1 MTWNEFIDL
10 QERVGWG
17 EEFSFDYKGE
27 EYWISQ
33 NTDGY
38 FLTRSKDS
46 MTQEFDTSEALFV
59 KGKIN
64 GKYLSEIYS
73 DIEW

>member
-1 MTWNEFIDL
+1 MTWNEFVEL

-17 EEFSFDYKGE
+17 EKFSFAYKEE

-38 FLTRSKDS
+38 YLTRSKDS
-46 MTQEFDTSEALFV
+46 MTQEFDTSEAFFEKRKLMESIFQ
-59 KGKIN
+59 KFTWI
-64 GKYLSEIYS
+64 
-73 DIEW
+73 